1 LIIDLQK
8 DNNLLSNIDVIVK
21 FYFFMA
27 CIMIIIIET
36 NLDILL
42 SILGL
47 SIIFNIIINGLNGV
61 FDFIK
66 GIKFQILLLFITGF
80 LISTF
85 YQNFDIVGLFVKF
98 LSVILL
104 SSILS
109 RTLNPD
115 EVTDALI
122 RMRVNPNLAW
132 SIGVTLRQMI
142 FVYEDMMKIRHIQKL
157 NSKSKSL
164 IKNSEYM
171 LVSIYANAIIRSSH
185 FEKGLISRGFNKVN
199 KNIITFNKKTRRID
213 YLLVAIITLILIVYL
228 IGR

>member
-1 LIIDLQK
+1 
-8 DNNLLSNIDVIVK
+8 
-21 FYFFMA
+21 
-27 CIMIIIIET
+27 
-36 NLDILL
+36 
-42 SILGL
+42 
-47 SIIFNIIINGLNGV
+47 
-61 FDFIK
+61 
-66 GIKFQILLLFITGF
+66 
-80 LISTF
+80 
-85 YQNFDIVGLFVKF
+85 
-98 LSVILL
+98 LL

>member
-1 LIIDLQK
+1 MIIDLQK